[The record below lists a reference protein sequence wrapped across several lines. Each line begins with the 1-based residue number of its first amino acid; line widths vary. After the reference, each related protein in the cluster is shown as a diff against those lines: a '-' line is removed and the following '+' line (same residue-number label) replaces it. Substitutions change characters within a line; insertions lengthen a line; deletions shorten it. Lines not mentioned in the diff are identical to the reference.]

1 MTTAS
6 KIQGLMELSKQIY
19 QKHWIMTNKHNIK
32 PAPDSNPYLALIVKE
47 RLRQARRSFDF
58 ALTATALSFGI
69 SLVGAGC
76 LLTNKVSEGAVTTAV
91 GLVASVR
98 YMQIAK
104 NANNRLDKIADDL
117 DGN

>member
-1 MTTAS
+1 MDLL
-6 KIQGLMELSKQIY
+6 QQINQNY
-19 QKHWIMTNKHNIK
+19 WIMTNQHNIQ
-32 PAPDSNPYLALIVKE
+32 PSLEFNPYLTLIVKE

-58 ALTATALSFGI
+58 ALIATALSFGI

-98 YMQIAK
+98 YMQIARD
-104 NANNRLDKIADDL
+104 ANNRLDKMLDDL
-117 DGN
+117 DTE

>member
-1 MTTAS
+1 MVEERLRQARRT
-6 KIQGLMELSKQIY
+6 QIFE
-19 QKHWIMTNKHNIK
+19 
-32 PAPDSNPYLALIVKE
+32 E

-104 NANNRLDKIADDL
+104 DANNRLDEIADHL
-117 DGN
+117 DTK

>member
-1 MTTAS
+1 MD
-6 KIQGLMELSKQIY
+6 LSKQIY
-19 QKHWIMTNKHNIK
+19 QKHWIMTKHNIQ

-47 RLRQARRSFDF
+47 RLRQARYSFNF
-58 ALTATALSFGI
+58 GLTATALSFGI

-91 GLVASVR
+91 GLMASVR

-104 NANNRLDKIADDL
+104 DANNRLDKIADDL
-117 DGN
+117 DTK